1 MGKNYKD
8 IARKALR
15 MATENKNI
23 LNEGFGYPEGMMER
37 IHPTIEKNI
46 IERKTAIGDHPAL
59 PKGGVR
65 GFDQKLLLDRFCE
78 VVNRYKEAFEVEQ
91 IDDESI
97 NAEMHQLLMD
107 CQMTEQPHKKALVE
121 LAVNMVREEFDMDE
135 DMVDIEADITEQ
147 ISLSPNL
154 DRETSDE
161 EFEMEYESHE
171 DIDSSEKEV
180 MKRRMINA
188 LIQGASM
195 KTNHMFN
202 LVNDELMELN
212 PTLSGKYKKLMAS
225 ADYSYFKNL
234 APASG
239 NHTAGG
245 VCNIESDGEK
255 PKIIAEAL
263 TFPVLIHELVKG
275 IMELISLHGFTEDD
289 QLNEF
294 VMSQADFTGAEPSDM
309 RMGPALWGK
318 FTGAID
324 AEDNKYKHHIY
335 HNLISKP
342 VDEFNECLREIFA
355 GTKRGKKLIEDM
367 VDEVKSNIELDE
379 MAEITEEGGESFE
392 DIQATQKQLRDLLN
406 RDDFD
411 DILGGMIG

>member
-1 MGKNYKD
+1 MAKDYKD

-15 MATENKNI
+15 MAGDKTI

-46 IERKTAIGDHPAL
+46 IDRKTAIGDHPAL

-65 GFDQKLLLDRFCE
+65 GFDQKLLLDRFVE
-78 VVNRYKEAFEVEQ
+78 VVNRYKEAFGVEA
-91 IDDESI
+91 INDDEVNPNI
-97 NAEMHQLLMD
+97 QKLLMD
-107 CQMTEQPHKKALVE
+107 CRLTEKPHKKALVE
-121 LAVNMVREEFDMDE
+121 LAIKMVREEFDMDE
-135 DMVDIEADITEQ
+135 DMVDIEADIVEAV
-147 ISLSPNL
+147 SLKPSL

-161 EFEMEYESHE
+161 EFEREYESHD
-171 DIDSSEKEV
+171 DIDNAEKEV

-202 LVNDELMELN
+202 LVNDELMLLN
-212 PTLSGKYKKLMAS
+212 PTLSGKYKKLMSA

-245 VCNIESDGEK
+245 VCNVESNGDI
-255 PKIIAEAL
+255 PKIVAEAL

-275 IMELISLHGFTEDD
+275 VMELVSLHGFTEDD
-289 QLNEF
+289 ELNEF

-318 FTGAID
+318 FMSAIAPD
-324 AEDNKYKHHIY
+324 DLKYKHHIY
-335 HNLISKP
+335 HNIISMP
-342 VDEFNECLREIFA
+342 VDEFNDCLREIFA
-355 GTKRGKKLIEDM
+355 GTKRGKQLILDI
-367 VDEVKSNIELDE
+367 VDDIKSGIELDE
-379 MAEITEEGGESFE
+379 MANISEDDGDDYK
-392 DIQATQKQLRDLLN
+392 DIQTTQKQLRDLLN
-406 RDDFD
+406 REDFD
-411 DILGGMIG
+411 DILGGMIS

>member
-1 MGKNYKD
+1 MAKDYKD

-15 MATENKNI
+15 MATDKTI

-46 IERKTAIGDHPAL
+46 IDRKTAIGDHPAL

-65 GFDQKLLLDRFCE
+65 GFDQKLLLDRFVE
-78 VVNRYKEAFEVEQ
+78 VVNRYKEAFGVEA
-91 IDDESI
+91 INDDEVNPNI
-97 NAEMHQLLMD
+97 QKLLTD
-107 CQMTEQPHKKALVE
+107 CRLTEKPHKKALVE
-121 LAVNMVREEFDMDE
+121 LAIKMVREEFDMDD
-135 DMVDIEADITEQ
+135 DMVDIEADIVEAV
-147 ISLSPNL
+147 SLKPSL
-154 DRETSDE
+154 DRETADE
-161 EFEMEYESHE
+161 EFEREYESHD
-171 DIDSSEKEV
+171 DIDNAEKEV

-202 LVNDELMELN
+202 LVNDELMLLN
-212 PTLSGKYKKLMAS
+212 PTLSGKYKKLMSA

-234 APASG
+234 APESG

-245 VCNIESDGEK
+245 VCNVESDGDI
-255 PKIIAEAL
+255 PKIVVEAL

-275 IMELISLHGFTEDD
+275 VMELVSLHGFTEDD
-289 QLNEF
+289 ELNEF

-318 FTGAID
+318 LMSAIEPD
-324 AEDNKYKHHIY
+324 DLKYKHHIY
-335 HNLISKP
+335 HNIISMP
-342 VDEFNECLREIFA
+342 VDEFNDCLREIFA
-355 GTKRGKKLIEDM
+355 GTKRGKQLVLDI
-367 VDEVKSNIELDE
+367 VDDIKSGIELDE
-379 MAEITEEGGESFE
+379 MADITEDDGDNYE
-392 DIQATQKQLRDLLN
+392 DIQTTQKQLRDLLN
-406 RDDFD
+406 REDFD